1 MKEEELYLL
10 ITRYLSKQTSAEENE
25 QLMDWMA
32 ADKKNG
38 QVFEEV
44 KRIWL
49 GAQRIADPGSIHAL
63 LKLRSRIAAEDNTY
77 VQAPPRHLQLYRLA
91 AAAAILVVAIATWR
105 IFYFRQSSHQV
116 AYLKEATL
124 SGQKKKITL
133 ADGTKVILGPESSL
147 SYPASFDKD
156 SRTVTVEGEAYF
168 EVSKAPHLPFIVQT
182 PVLTVQVLGTHFNIN
197 ARDNQPLSSVA
208 LLEGA
213 VKVKLKEKIN
223 EEYLLKPGQELSVD
237 HNTHQ
242 VYQHALDSTAVLG
255 WQNNVLKFKNEQ
267 FGSAANR
274 IEKMYGVKII
284 FKDQAAANTRL
295 YATFRDQSLSDVM
308 EMICTSGVLAYHQ
321 EGDTIYVNLKNEKTK

>member
-10 ITRYLSKQTSAEENE
+10 ITRYLSEQTSAEENV
-25 QLMDWMA
+25 QLVDWIA
-32 ADKKNG
+32 ADKKNE
-38 QVFEEV
+38 QVFKDV
-44 KRIWL
+44 KQIWL
-49 GAQRIADPGSIHAL
+49 GPQRTTDPGSIQAL
-63 LKLRSRIAAEDNTY
+63 SKLQSRIAAGDDTY
-77 VQAPPRHLQLYRLA
+77 VQTKPRRIQLYRIA
-91 AAAAILVVAIATWR
+91 AAAAILVVAITTWR
-105 IFYFRQSSHQV
+105 IFSFKQAPHQV
-116 AYLKEATL
+116 ASLKATTL

-168 EVSKAPHLPFIVQT
+168 EVSKAPHVPFIVQT
-182 PVLTVQVLGTHFNIN
+182 SVLTVQVLGTHFNVN
-197 ARDNQPLSSVA
+197 ARGNQPLSSVA

-223 EEYLLKPGQELSVD
+223 EEYLLKPGQELSVN

-242 VYQHALDSTAVLG
+242 VSQHALDSTAVLG

-267 FGSAANR
+267 FGSAAYR
-274 IEKMYGVKII
+274 IEKMYGVKIV
-284 FKDQAAANTRL
+284 FKNQAAANTRL